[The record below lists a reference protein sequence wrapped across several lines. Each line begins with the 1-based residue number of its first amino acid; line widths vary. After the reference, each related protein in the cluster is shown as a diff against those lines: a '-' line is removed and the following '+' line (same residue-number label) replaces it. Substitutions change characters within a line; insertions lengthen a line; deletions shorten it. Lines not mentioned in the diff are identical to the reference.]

1 MTQIIT
7 SELVYILVITLLI
20 IISQVLY
27 YFIQKNKLKNE
38 RFKNFTGY
46 MGILN
51 FHLDKA
57 FDIIYKDRIFIY
69 SVEATKPSE
78 DQYSSISR
86 DFATLVLRMLGPNL
100 KKEFIEIYGDEE
112 TLFFNV
118 LEYFS
123 SRYESDEIRD
133 EAINN
138 LTQNE
143 IEVS

>member
-1 MTQIIT
+1 MVQIIT
-7 SELVYILVITLLI
+7 SVLVYVLVITLLI

-100 KKEFIEIYGDEE
+100 KKEFVEIYGDED
-112 TLFFNV
+112 TLYFNI

-143 IEVS
+143 IEV

>member
-1 MTQIIT
+1 MVQIIT
-7 SELVYILVITLLI
+7 SELVYVLVITLLI

-100 KKEFIEIYGDEE
+100 KKEFVEIYGDED
-112 TLFFNV
+112 TLFFNI

-123 SRYESDEIRD
+123 TRYESDEIRD

-143 IEVS
+143 IEVP

>member
-1 MTQIIT
+1 MIQIT
-7 SELVYILVITLLI
+7 LGLASVIILLI

-27 YFIQKNKLKNE
+27 YSIQKNKLRSE
-38 RFKNFTGY
+38 RFKKFPDY

-57 FDIIYKDRIFIY
+57 FDIIYKEKIFIY

-78 DQYSSISR
+78 SQYSSISR

-100 KKEFIEIYGDEE
+100 KKEFIEIYGDEN
-112 TLFFNV
+112 TLFFNI

-123 SRYESDEIRD
+123 SRYENDEIRD
-133 EAINN
+133 ESINN
-138 LTQNE
+138 LTEQNE
-143 IEVS
+143 IEDQ

>member
-1 MTQIIT
+1 MVQIIT
-7 SELVYILVITLLI
+7 SELVYVLVITLLI

-100 KKEFIEIYGDEE
+100 KKEFVEIYGDED
-112 TLFFNV
+112 TLFFNI

-123 SRYESDEIRD
+123 TRYESDEIRD

-143 IEVS
+143 IEV

>member
-1 MTQIIT
+1 MMTQIIT
-7 SELVYILVITLLI
+7 QSIYVIVVILLV
-20 IISQVLY
+20 IISQALY
-27 YFIQKNKLKNE
+27 YSIQKNKLKNE

-57 FDIIYKDRIFIY
+57 FNIIYKEKVFIY
-69 SVEATKPSE
+69 SIEATKPSE
-78 DQYSSISR
+78 TQYSAISR
-86 DFATLVLRMLGPNL
+86 DFTTLVLRMLGPNL
-100 KKEFIEIYGDEE
+100 KKEFIEIYGDED
-112 TLFFNV
+112 TLYFNI

-143 IEVS
+143 IEV